1 MIILTIRTDK
11 PVAEIGLYEDYDC
24 LAQEAWEAHRSLAET
39 IHGKIETLLKS
50 RQKTWHDIEGLACY
64 KGPGSF
70 TGLRIGLS
78 VGNALA
84 YGLNRP
90 IVGSTGL
97 NWQKSGIAAL
107 LSGKNEQTVLPEYG
121 SPVHITI
128 PKK

>member
-11 PVAEIGLYEDYDC
+11 PAAEIGLFEDNNS
-24 LAQEAWEAHRSLAET
+24 LAQETWEAHRSLAET
-39 IHGKIETLLKS
+39 IHGKIEALLK
-50 RQKTWHDIEGLACY
+50 RQHKTWHDIEGLACY

-78 VGNALA
+78 VGNTLA

-90 IVGSTGL
+90 IVGTTDP
-97 NWQKSGIAAL
+97 NWRENGIAAL
-107 LSGKNEQTVLPEYG
+107 LSGKHEQTVLPEYG
-121 SPVHITI
+121 SPVHITL